1 MGLRTIRESGCA
13 MTYESEMA
21 ESYRARAKQLRA
33 IADADREP
41 TNAATLRS
49 IASNYDLMADT
60 LEQIDRTNQAPRKS

>member
-1 MGLRTIRESGCA
+1 

-21 ESYRARAKQLRA
+21 ERYRARAKQLRG

-60 LEQIDRTNQAPRKS
+60 LEKIDRTNQSPCKS